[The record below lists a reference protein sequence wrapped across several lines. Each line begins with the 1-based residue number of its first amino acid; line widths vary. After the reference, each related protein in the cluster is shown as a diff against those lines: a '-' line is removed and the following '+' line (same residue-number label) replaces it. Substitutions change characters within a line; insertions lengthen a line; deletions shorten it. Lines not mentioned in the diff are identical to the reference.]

1 MDTLICISAV
11 GFTNVS
17 GALCGCVSINQ
28 MQMGIWYVLSTC
40 NKHNRTKKKQ
50 NLSEVCS
57 TADCTGAQTQSLT
70 LIIDWDRSVDIEEL
84 FFGAIVEYCSR
95 RKKQTIC
102 NILWAICMRYSYQT
116 FLICTASFCTG

>member
-1 MDTLICISAV
+1 MLAV
-11 GFTNVS
+11 H
-17 GALCGCVSINQ
+17 CVGVYPSTKCKWEYGTCYLHAINTTEQ
-28 MQMGIWYVLSTC
+28 
-40 NKHNRTKKKQ
+40 KKKQ